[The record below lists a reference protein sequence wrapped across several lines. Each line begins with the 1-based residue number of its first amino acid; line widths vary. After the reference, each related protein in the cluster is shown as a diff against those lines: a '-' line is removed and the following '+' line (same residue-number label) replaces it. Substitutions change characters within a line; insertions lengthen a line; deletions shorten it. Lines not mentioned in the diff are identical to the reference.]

1 MVSFATIHTD
11 WCWRIPLLLEALFPV
26 IVCSLIFLVCPE
38 SPRYLV
44 QQNKYEEARSVIAK
58 YMTTSGQKDQPIV
71 HTMVR
76 QIEESIEHER
86 ADSFR
91 KFWDFR
97 VFFTKV
103 VRYRLLV
110 LVMYSVFQQW
120 NGGGIIST
128 FLVPALGTVG
138 IDGTEEL
145 LGINLGLT
153 ATYFVFTLFG
163 SYIIDKFNRRTL
175 IFAGLISVITMQ
187 TLSTITAWRYSV
199 VPSSVTAGLTIT
211 WIFCFQI
218 LSSTFIATMHNL
230 YPIEILSLTLRA
242 RGVGLYVSVVRRL
255 VPTNPLLTIFRESF
269 KVLQAPYKAMASLSA
284 SISWATR
291 SGWSTLP
298 TTASS
303 WR

>member
-1 MVSFATIHTD
+1 MVSFATIDTN

-26 IVCSLIFLVCPE
+26 IVCSTIYVLCPE

-44 QQNKYEEARSVIAK
+44 QQNKYEDAKAVIAK
-58 YMTTSGQKDQPIV
+58 YMTTSGEKDQPLV
-71 HTMVR
+71 HMVVR

-97 VFFTKV
+97 IFFTKV

-110 LVMYSVFQQW
+110 LVLYSIFQQW

-128 FLVPALGTVG
+128 FLVPALETVG
-138 IDGTEEL
+138 VDGTMEQ

-199 VPSSVTAGLTIT
+199 VPTSAAAGLTIA

-242 RGVGLYVSVVRRL
+242 RGVGLYVC
-255 VPTNPLLTIFRESF
+255 
-269 KVLQAPYKAMASLSA
+269 
-284 SISWATR
+284 IS
-291 SGWSTLP
+291 
-298 TTASS
+298 
-303 WR
+303 